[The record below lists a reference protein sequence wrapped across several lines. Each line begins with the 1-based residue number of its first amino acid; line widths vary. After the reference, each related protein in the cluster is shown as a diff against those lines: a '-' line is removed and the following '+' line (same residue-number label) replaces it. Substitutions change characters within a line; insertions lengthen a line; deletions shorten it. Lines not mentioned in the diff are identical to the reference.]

1 MKKIGSMIHKVCAF
15 ALSLV
20 LLIGA
25 SQAASATKVYESDE
39 LIVTV
44 GEYQPTP
51 MTRAGSK
58 VFIDETISQSNTF
71 QLDEACNPRNGDYL
85 SVDVWNMGT
94 CDIKIDFYID
104 NGDDLQFSDSKIIS
118 YNSNGYHVYIES
130 KNGEGLDCA
139 FGLTITP
146 IPNGEEMVA
155 DVMVNQYFK

>member
-1 MKKIGSMIHKVCAF
+1 MAH
-15 ALSLV
+15 
-20 LLIGA
+20 
-25 SQAASATKVYESDE
+25 Y
-39 LIVTV
+39 IVWSCGIYLTIDPH
-44 GEYQPTP
+44 PTN
-51 MTRAGSK
+51 TDNK
-58 VFIDETISQSNTF
+58 EDETISQSNTF

-94 CDIKIDFYID
+94 CDIKVDFYID